1 MRRPPTPDTFENQ
14 RFRLAV
20 RNRDQVDVTLVFN
33 LDALMEVLH
42 EQRPRLAGNIGHRR
56 NKFSGRTHEKLAC
69 EFPRH
74 AGPRVGKRDRGFSS
88 RPLREKLSY
97 FRLPPS
103 SAMYIISC
111 LKMNRFGSPSLVS
124 RTMFL
129 S

>member
-1 MRRPPTPDTFENQ
+1 MRRPPAPDTFENQ

-20 RNRDQVDVTLVFN
+20 PNRDQVDVTLVFN

-42 EQRPRLAGNIGHRR
+42 QQRPRLAGNIGHRR

-69 EFPRH
+69 EFP
-74 AGPRVGKRDRGFSS
+74 AMRDRELANGAEVLV
-88 RPLREKLSY
+88 RVLCGKASY